1 MIKPN
6 SQYWTGLRD
15 KNKKLGEGSSLNDK
29 IMMFDLVED
38 AYGGDKGY
46 LRNIMEQQL
55 RNDRGTKDLD
65 KLREF
70 RRKRKIADEQRWR
83 KMY

>member
-1 MIKPN
+1 
-6 SQYWTGLRD
+6 
-15 KNKKLGEGSSLNDK
+15 
-29 IMMFDLVED
+29 MFDLVED